1 MFVYIHIN
9 IYANK
14 YIYNIY
20 MYIYMIVIKRKAPK
34 NMILGTLCYAMDNE
48 V

>member
-1 MFVYIHIN
+1 
-9 IYANK
+9 
-14 YIYNIY
+14 